1 MSRRINITLT
11 GKSDLLAIFKN
22 RLDRYGYKTWKELT
36 NKVDIENERA
46 FIDFFN
52 GKQCLTR
59 EQLERTFEILEI
71 PIELLGLYTEKIVK
85 YKIKDL

>member
-1 MSRRINITLT
+1 MGRRINITLT

-36 NKVDIENERA
+36 DKVGIENKRA

-59 EQLERTFEILEI
+59 EQLEKTFEILEI
-71 PIELLGLYTEKIVK
+71 PIELLELYTEKIIK
-85 YKIKDL
+85 YKIKNI